1 MRKFLLLIVALL
13 AFSGCGGDD
22 GDSTDTGSDA
32 AAGTSEEG
40 SAEAGDDDTDFSGSG
55 SGDFCDLA
63 RDYAKEFEETAE
75 ATDETE
81 LADSYKEFADAVDEL
96 AAEAPGEIEADV
108 ELVNKSF
115 RQFVDLLEK
124 YDYDLSKIPEEEAA
138 EIDFDSEEIEG
149 ANRRIESYFEKVCE
163 IDTDDDGDTDGVI
176 DDGSVDDATTDDEQA
191 PDESVDESVGE

>member
-1 MRKFLLLIVALL
+1 MRKFLLFLGVTILT
-13 AFSGCGGDD
+13 FTGCGGDD
-22 GDSTDTGSDA
+22 ADSGDTGADA

-40 SAEAGDDDTDFSGSG
+40 SGGGDDTDFSGSG

-81 LADSYKEFADAVDEL
+81 LAESYKDFADAVDEL
-96 AAEAPGEIEADV
+96 ANEAPDEIEADV
-108 ELVNKSF
+108 ELVNASF

-124 YDYDLSKIPEEEAA
+124 YDYDLSKIPEAEAA
-138 EIDFDSEEIEG
+138 EIDFDSEEIES

-176 DDGSVDDATTDDEQA
+176 EDDSIVDDGTEGTSEDEQA
-191 PDESVDESVGE
+191 PDESVDE